1 MQTLLPA
8 IKKEKKKMY
17 SGPLLS
23 YTMELN
29 IKIVGNVDLKAFHK
43 NVTQMTLVSLVRRM
57 TVKYKN
63 YSLADILSR
72 NSNNIQE
79 T

>member
-29 IKIVGNVDLKAFHK
+29 IKIVGKVDLKALTILTK
-43 NVTQMTLVSLVRRM
+43 TLHR
-57 TVKYKN
+57 
-63 YSLADILSR
+63 
-72 NSNNIQE
+72 
-79 T
+79 